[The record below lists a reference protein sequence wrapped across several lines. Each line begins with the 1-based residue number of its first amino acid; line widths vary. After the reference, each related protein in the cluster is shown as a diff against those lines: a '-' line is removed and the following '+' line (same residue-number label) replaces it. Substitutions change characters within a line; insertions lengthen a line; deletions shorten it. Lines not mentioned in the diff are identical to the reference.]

1 MDTSAHAS
9 KAKTIKNVITGQKSW
24 RFRPTVAPVNA
35 ANEAAPCHQYHGTH
49 CRSRYKTSAVVLAKG
64 PLEPAWL
71 EEGVLLGEELADEVT
86 KHKCTCT
93 NIFRE
98 PPRSC

>member
-1 MDTSAHAS
+1 MDTSAHAG

-24 RFRPTVAPVNA
+24 RVRPTVAAVNA
-35 ANEAAPCHQYHGTH
+35 ATKAAPSHQYHGTH
-49 CRSRYKTSAVVLAKG
+49 CRSRYETSAVVLAEG
-64 PLEPAWL
+64 PLEPDWL

-86 KHKCTCT
+86 KHTCTCT